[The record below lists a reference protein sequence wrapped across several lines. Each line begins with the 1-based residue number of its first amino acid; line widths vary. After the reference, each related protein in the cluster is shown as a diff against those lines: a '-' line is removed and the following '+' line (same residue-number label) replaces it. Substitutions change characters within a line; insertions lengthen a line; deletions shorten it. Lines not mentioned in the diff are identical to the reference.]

1 MHHLISIY
9 TFIKF
14 FQECSVKGGFGKE
27 NSIVFREE
35 DDKMS
40 ARFAKMAHKS
50 VVVQNLCYK
59 LMNTETKAEVLNRK

>member
-14 FQECSVKGGFGKE
+14 FQERSVKGGFGKE
-27 NSIVFREE
+27 NSIVLRE
-35 DDKMS
+35 DNDRMS
-40 ARFAKMAHKS
+40 ARFVKMTHKS